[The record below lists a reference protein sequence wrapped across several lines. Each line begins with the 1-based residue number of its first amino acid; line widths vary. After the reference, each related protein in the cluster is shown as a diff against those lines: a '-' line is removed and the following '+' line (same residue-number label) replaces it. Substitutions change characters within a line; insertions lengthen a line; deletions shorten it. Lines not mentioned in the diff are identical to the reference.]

1 MTRRFLILLVLLL
14 PLFSTHAQKTKEI
27 LYVGTFFGN
36 GSEGIYV
43 FEFERT
49 KGRLKQ
55 IQVVP
60 TPESPS
66 FIALH
71 PSGKYLYSANRGAV
85 EEMKSSGSV
94 SAFGIDQKTGK
105 LTPLNS
111 RPSYGSSPCHISI
124 DQSGRW
130 AFVSHYA
137 DGNFVVLSI
146 FDDGLIGSSSDSR
159 KHIGNSINKE
169 RQEKSHIHATIPAPD
184 NKFIF
189 VSDLGTDKVY
199 SYSFSPSDGRIATAQ
214 KPEVMVKPGSGP
226 RHLTF
231 HPNGKYAYA
240 SEELTSTV
248 AVFSYNASTGALDI
262 IQDSVR
268 SLPES
273 YKGTNTAADIHTD
286 PKGRFL
292 YMSNR
297 GHDAIAVYSIA
308 ESGKI
313 KLIGHHQ
320 TKGKTPRNF
329 MIDARG
335 QYCFVANQ
343 ETDNIVLFRIDQKTG
358 RLLPTATQVK
368 VPQPVSL
375 VMLTLR

>member
-1 MTRRFLILLVLLL
+1 M
-14 PLFSTHAQKTKEI
+14 
-27 LYVGTFFGN
+27 YVGTFFGN

-43 FEFERT
+43 FEFERAR
-49 KGRLKQ
+49 GRLKQ

-71 PSGKYLYSANRGAV
+71 PSGKFLYSANRGAV

-94 SAFGIDQKTGK
+94 SAFSIDQKTGK
-105 LTPLNS
+105 LTALNS

-124 DQSGRW
+124 DRTGKW
-130 AFVSHYA
+130 AFISHYA
-137 DGNFVVLSI
+137 EGNFVVLSL
-146 FDDGLIGSSSDSR
+146 FDDGLVGSSSDSR
-159 KHIGNSINKE
+159 KHIGSSIHKE
-169 RQEKSHIHATIPAPD
+169 RQEKSHVHSTVPSPD

-189 VSDLGTDKVY
+189 VSDLGTDKIY
-199 SYSFSPSDGRIATAQ
+199 SYSFNPADGRITPSAHQ
-214 KPEVMVKPGSGP
+214 PEVKVKAGAGP
-226 RHLTF
+226 RHFTF
-231 HPNGKYAYA
+231 HPNGKYAYS

-262 IQDSVR
+262 LQDSVK
-268 SLPES
+268 SLPDNFT
-273 YKGTNTAADIHTD
+273 GTNTAADIHTD

-297 GHDAIAVYSIA
+297 GHDAIAVYSIG

-313 KLIGHHQ
+313 KLLGHHPA
-320 TKGKTPRNF
+320 KGKTPRNF

-343 ETDNIVLFRIDQKTG
+343 GTDNIVLFRLDQKTG
-358 RLLPTATQVK
+358 KLLPTTTQVK

-375 VMLTLR
+375 GLLSLK